1 MNFLGEGDMAI
12 SNAVGSNIFDILVCM
27 GLPWLVRS
35 MVIGGPVEIYSQ
47 GNTLVTALVN
57 ASATDIPCYF

>member
-1 MNFLGEGDMAI
+1 MAI

-27 GLPWLVRS
+27 GLPWLLRT

-47 GNTLVTALVN
+47 GELCTTF
-57 ASATDIPCYF
+57 IPVQGSDNDHDFFLIKV